1 MQLLGSSDGNI
12 VALLSAHQSIGVP
25 NPLKHFGTEAQK
37 KKYLPRCA
45 AGEISAFAL
54 TEPEVGS
61 DPARVATTAEKTA
74 DGAAYMLNGTKLWC
88 TNGTLAGLLVV
99 MAVHPG
105 TKKISA
111 FVVETAWPGVKVEH
125 RSHFMGLRA
134 LANGVISFTNVRVPA
149 ENLIGA
155 EGRGLKIA
163 LATLNDG
170 RLSIPSGS
178 VGTAKICLEICRR
191 WSKERVQW
199 GKPIGR
205 HEAIAQMLS
214 SMAAH
219 TFAME
224 AVANLASEMADRGGY
239 DIRLE
244 AAAAKEWNTARC
256 WDIVDDTMQIR
267 GGRGYETERSLAER
281 GEPAI
286 GVERMMRDY
295 RINKI
300 FEGSTEIM
308 HLFMAREMV
317 DRHLQAAGAMA
328 DPRSTLQ
335 QKAAAL
341 PKMLSFYSWWYPT
354 RWLGWGR
361 WPRYS
366 EFGRLATHLRFVERM
381 SRKLARASFHGMLVY
396 QAGLQNKQ
404 AFLFR
409 LVDVANELFAMAATV
424 SRAQALADAG
434 RPEAKEAGELAD
446 VFCRMGRR
454 RDQGAVRRAVGQR
467 RPGPLP
473 RRAGHP
479 RRPPR
484 VAGAGH
490 DRAPVMGAASFLGA
504 LVVRPRSRPPP
515 SPAAV
520 SVARRP
526 RPARRRRAGDP
537 LPDRQLRV
545 AAAPRPRRAAGGR
558 PGEDVQL
565 PAGQALPADPLRRD
579 GSEVFV
585 DDVSRYRNTGQWTD
599 FYWAFEKARE
609 LMKEYPPGTEFR
621 MVLVTDA
628 ILDPSPA
635 DWADVTRP
643 PGSRHPAR
651 RRRQDGR
658 APEGDGG
665 AAVRD
670 PGRRRA
676 VRQRGRPSRARARPR
691 PRHDPGRQRRARH
704 ALRAERGRVLRRR
717 RRAAEEVRLPRAAA
731 RGPGRDQAGGD
742 AHRRPRDADRG
753 HGALRGPRAAAG
765 PLPVPAPGHPRAR
778 VPRPGRRRDRR
789 AAHRRAGA
797 RRGGSPAQ
805 AGRQQ
810 LGEHRPEPGGR
821 PARGHRHLPLRAAG
835 AGPDRRRASTSR
847 TPTRTRGPCCRCP
860 STSCAM
866 PWPSARSAA
875 PRTRRS
881 SP

>member
-1 MQLLGSSDGNI
+1 VSGPSAVSERESREVAEASRQTEWAQPSFLRELFLGRLRLDLVHPYPLASEDRPEFARFYDRMREFLRNEVDSVEIDESGEYPEAVLAELRRMGAFGMKIAKEYGGLGFTNVEYQRVMQLLGSSDGNI

-25 NPLKHFGTEAQK
+25 NPLKQFGTEEQK

-74 DGAAYMLNGTKLWC
+74 DGAAYVLNGTKLWC

-105 TKKISA
+105 TRKISA

-125 RSHFMGLRA
+125 RSRFMGLRA

-214 SMAAH
+214 GMAAH

-224 AVANLASEMADRGGY
+224 AVANLAAEMADRGGY

-381 SRKLARASFHGMLVY
+381 SRKLARGSFHGMLVY

-424 SRAQALADAG
+424 SRAQALADAR
-434 RPEAKEAGELAD
+434 RPEAKEASELAD

-454 RDQGAVRRAVGQR
+454 RIKA
-467 RPGPLP
+467 L
-473 RRAGHP
+473 
-479 RRPPR
+479 
-484 VAGAGH
+484 
-490 DRAPVMGAASFLGA
+490 FGA
-504 LVVRPRSRPPP
+504 LW
-515 SPAAV
+515 
-520 SVARRP
+520 
-526 RPARRRRAGDP
+526 DN
-537 LPDRQLRV
+537 D
-545 AAAPRPRRAAGGR
+545 
-558 PGEDVQL
+558 
-565 PAGQALPADPLRRD
+565 DPLR
-579 GSEVFV
+579 
-585 DDVSRYRNTGQWTD
+585 YR
-599 FYWAFEKARE
+599 AA
-609 LMKEYPPGTEFR
+609 L
-621 MVLVTDA
+621 A
-628 ILDPSPA
+628 ILD
-635 DWADVTRP
+635 D
-643 PGSRHPAR
+643 RH
-651 RRRQDGR
+651 QW
-658 APEGDGG
+658 
-665 AAVRD
+665 
-670 PGRRRA
+670 
-676 VRQRGRPSRARARPR
+676 
-691 PRHDPGRQRRARH
+691 
-704 ALRAERGRVLRRR
+704 LERGTIGL
-717 RRAAEEVRLPRAAA
+717 
-731 RGPGRDQAGGD
+731 
-742 AHRRPRDADRG
+742 
-753 HGALRGPRAAAG
+753 
-765 PLPVPAPGHPRAR
+765 
-778 VPRPGRRRDRR
+778 
-789 AAHRRAGA
+789 
-797 RRGGSPAQ
+797 
-805 AGRQQ
+805 
-810 LGEHRPEPGGR
+810 
-821 PARGHRHLPLRAAG
+821 
-835 AGPDRRRASTSR
+835 
-847 TPTRTRGPCCRCP
+847 
-860 STSCAM
+860 
-866 PWPSARSAA
+866 
-875 PRTRRS
+875 
-881 SP
+881 